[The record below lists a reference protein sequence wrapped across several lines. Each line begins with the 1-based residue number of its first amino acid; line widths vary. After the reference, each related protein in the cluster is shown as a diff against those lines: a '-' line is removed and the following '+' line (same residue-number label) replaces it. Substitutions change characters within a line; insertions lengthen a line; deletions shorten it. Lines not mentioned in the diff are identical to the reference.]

1 MQHKAPRSRRI
12 QGSLLVGVLVLCA
25 CDKGKDSGAGT
36 GASSST
42 ATASAQ
48 SADAQLA
55 EIGEYRLTMESVG
68 KYFAAQRNI
77 TLKAGKLSPA
87 EREAMKARTESR
99 YNANASVDDVVRN
112 VESEP
117 MIKDAVRDA
126 GLSPRE
132 FALVGMTF
140 MQTSMAA
147 GIAKMRPDDNQDSLI
162 RAMKANPEN
171 VKFLF
176 DNEAE
181 LNRKQKAVEE
191 DMKRLQATEKGS

>member
-1 MQHKAPRSRRI
+1 M
-12 QGSLLVGVLVLCA
+12 GVLVLCA

-36 GASSST
+36 GAGRST
-42 ATASAQ
+42 STASAQ

-55 EIGEYRLTMESVG
+55 EIGEYRLTMESVD
-68 KYFAAQRNI
+68 KYFGAQRNI
-77 TLKAGKLSPA
+77 TLKAGRLSPA

-99 YNANASVDDVVRN
+99 YDANASVDDVVRN

-147 GIAKMRPDDNQDSLI
+147 GIAKMRPSDNQDSLI
-162 RAMKANPEN
+162 RAMKANPDN

-191 DMKRLQATEKGS
+191 EMKRLEATGKGS